1 MLIGRV
7 LKNRPQ
13 LGFSLQALYHL
24 TGAAL
29 MVILYAFSE
38 RFFTKA
44 WRRDTYEGIEGDFTL
59 PTWPLKLLI
68 LVGAVVCAIQFARHV
83 GIDFRT
89 IRNLVREKR
98 LDHGALVIPVVGTIV
113 VGLAF
118 YSLDNIFGFSA
129 VEEGIAQ
136 VGLILKNFEP
146 SKLALELFN
155 YVTPFVG
162 HDSVQMITIDRN
174 MRKRV
179 PELNKLYAEY
189 DQVFLQ
195 SGSSP
200 SMQLFTKFPVRK
212 FEDLKG
218 HKIGASGSM
227 GLWLC
232 NTGAVWVSSSMLNSF
247 TDIKNGLYDGYPIS
261 EVLAFPYKTYE
272 VAKYLTRT
280 GFGVSATSAITV
292 NTDTWND
299 MPKHARDIFRDV
311 AQNYG
316 AWQSG
321 IDRGKINKFVGIMK
335 KKGVKVFD
343 MPVAERKR
351 WAMRLPNLA
360 KEWADRL
367 EKRGL
372 PGRKVV
378 KAFMDE
384 ARAMK
389 VSIAR
394 HWDRE

>member
-1 MLIGRV
+1 MI
-7 LKNRPQ
+7 
-13 LGFSLQALYHL
+13 
-24 TGAAL
+24 
-29 MVILYAFSE
+29 
-38 RFFTKA
+38 
-44 WRRDTYEGIEGDFTL
+44 
-59 PTWPLKLLI
+59 
-68 LVGAVVCAIQFARHV
+68 
-83 GIDFRT
+83 RT
-89 IRNLVREKR
+89 IRLVSIVTAAALTISAVPAEAKTLKMTVVSAAPPIVTYVRVAKTKFIPEVNRR
-98 LDHGALVIPVVGTIV
+98 LAASGKDFKIEWIEAYSQS
-113 VGLAF
+113 LAK
-118 YSLDNIFGFSA
+118 FSEVFET

-146 SKLALELFN
+146 SKLALEQFN

-179 PELNKLYAEY
+179 PELNKLYAKY
-189 DQVFLQ
+189 DQVFLH

-227 GLWLC
+227 GLWLR

-272 VAKYLTRT
+272 AAKYLTRP

-335 KKGVKVFD
+335 KKGVKVYD

-360 KEWADRL
+360 KDWAERM

-378 KAFMDE
+378 KTFMDE